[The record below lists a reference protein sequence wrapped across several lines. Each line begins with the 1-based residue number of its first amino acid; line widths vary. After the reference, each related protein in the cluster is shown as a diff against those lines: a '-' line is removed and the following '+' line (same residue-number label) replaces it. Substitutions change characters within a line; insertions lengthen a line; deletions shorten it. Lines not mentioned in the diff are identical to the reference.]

1 MWAFIALIHE
11 VLEGQI
17 SCFLEFDIVLE
28 GRSDNSIHFLL
39 KEQELPGEL
48 EWVFQVFLA
57 FHYLSSF
64 LHYEGVHFLD
74 DKLQSGLD
82 SGEDLIHLLELVN
95 FAVVEHELAPC
106 LLDCECF
113 GLILNSFQ
121 KNNVDNL

>member
-1 MWAFIALIHE
+1 MWALVALVHE

-17 SCFLEFDIVLE
+17 SCFLELDIVLE
-28 GRSDNSIHFLL
+28 GSGDDSIHLLL
-39 KEQELPGEL
+39 KLQEPPGEL

-57 FHYLSSF
+57 LHYFSSF

-82 SGEDLIHLLELVN
+82 SGEHLIHLLELLN